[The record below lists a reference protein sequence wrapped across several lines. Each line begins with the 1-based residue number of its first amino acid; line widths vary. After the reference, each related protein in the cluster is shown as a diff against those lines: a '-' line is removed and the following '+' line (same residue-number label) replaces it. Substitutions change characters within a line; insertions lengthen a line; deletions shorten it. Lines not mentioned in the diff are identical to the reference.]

1 MDIRKAG
8 MILEALVGG
17 VDPRT
22 GELLEAEHVCK
33 DQQVHRA
40 LTEALELVKL
50 RAKDLPVE
58 LPGDVDERYVNKN
71 GRLNGGRPWTR
82 EDDDMLRQLWR
93 RKASMEE
100 MCAVLQRRKRGIL
113 NRVEYLTALKQHPLP
128 DDLHAPSTISRAH
141 LSWSEMEDDH
151 LRRMVQQQEPME
163 LICEH
168 LGRSELSVF
177 ARIKKLGL
185 FSPEAFEQYQKGE

>member
-40 LTEALELVKL
+40 LVEALELVKL

-58 LPGDVDERYVNKN
+58 LPGDVDGRYVNKN

-82 EDDDMLRQLWR
+82 EDDDMLRQLAAQGEHGGDVR
-93 RKASMEE
+93 RAAAQKARHPQS
-100 MCAVLQRRKRGIL
+100 RGVSDRL
-113 NRVEYLTALKQHPLP
+113 EAASTA
-128 DDLHAPSTISRAH
+128 R
-141 LSWSEMEDDH
+141 
-151 LRRMVQQQEPME
+151 
-163 LICEH
+163 
-168 LGRSELSVF
+168 
-177 ARIKKLGL
+177 
-185 FSPEAFEQYQKGE
+185 